1 MPEKRPRGFSIQH
14 INRGTA
20 QSASS
25 TLVDRPSGSGI
36 DTFFGELDHPRPS
49 PVRVIPGTGLAAC
62 QMAMPRF
69 LIVQCDANC
78 GRGARGA
85 NLSRFLRI
93 FHGRGAVELVQASD
107 LERGPVRETDVLCIG
122 MPTALDPRQLARIR
136 FRQAVLFDYSD
147 TGGPVWSPESEPWL
161 RSLTDVYLKPW
172 VEESWDFGLRWG
184 VLPIRRYPA
193 LTWHVK
199 LLRGLFRGRYP
210 KLFRRD
216 HEVSFLGNCTAY
228 HGVGSS
234 QRYHQRI
241 EWLRELRQSENQ
253 FSFWGGLQ
261 ASAANR
267 ARLEPTLGDLTD
279 LIAPEGRLLFSQ
291 FFYHLL
297 RSQVVLTP
305 AGNARWS
312 YRHYEAIYA
321 GALLVSTDFRAVR
334 TLIPLPLDNMQ
345 HVADHAPVVPVIAA
359 ALERLA
365 REPSLP
371 LQNID
376 FLDTYL
382 QDGDYHR
389 RKPQLMDEFL
399 SQIDGQSGGTA
410 VSSNSISKSSADGF
424 PDSRR
429 AA

>member
-1 MPEKRPRGFSIQH
+1 MNQ
-14 INRGTA
+14 
-20 QSASS
+20 
-25 TLVDRPSGSGI
+25 
-36 DTFFGELDHPRPS
+36 
-49 PVRVIPGTGLAAC
+49 GTGFAAC

-69 LIVQCDANC
+69 LIVQCDAKC

-85 NLSRFLRI
+85 NLSRFLKI
-93 FHGRGAVELVQASD
+93 FHGRNAVEMIQARD
-107 LERGPVRETDVLCIG
+107 LDGGPVRETDVLCLG
-122 MPTALDPRQLARIR
+122 MPTALAPRHLAQIR
-136 FRQAVLFDYSD
+136 FRRAVLFDYSD
-147 TGGPVWSPESEPWL
+147 EGGPTWTPESEPWL

-172 VEESWDFGLRWG
+172 VEASWDFGMRWG

-210 KLFRRD
+210 EICRRD

-228 HGVGSS
+228 YKVGTP

-241 EWLRELRQSENQ
+241 EWLRELHQSEKH

-261 ASAANR
+261 ASPANR
-267 ARLEPTLGDLTD
+267 ARLEPQLGDLTD

-321 GALLVSTDFRAVR
+321 GALLVSNDFRAVR
-334 TLIPLPLDNMQ
+334 TLIPLPRDNML

-371 LQNID
+371 RQNID
-376 FLDTYL
+376 FLETYL
-382 QDGDYHR
+382 QNGDYHR
-389 RKPQLMDEFL
+389 RKPQLMEEFL
-399 SQIDGQSGGTA
+399 SQIDGHSGSTA
-410 VSSNSISKSSADGF
+410 VSANSIPMTSVDERRESC
-424 PDSRR
+424 R